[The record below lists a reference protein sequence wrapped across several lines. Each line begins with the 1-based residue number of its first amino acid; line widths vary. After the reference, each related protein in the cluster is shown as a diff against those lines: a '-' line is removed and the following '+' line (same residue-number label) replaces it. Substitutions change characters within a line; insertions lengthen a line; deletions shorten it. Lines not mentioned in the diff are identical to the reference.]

1 MEANQGWVSLLSDR
15 LTDQYPQYTVVNASV
30 SGETTGGGLTR
41 LPKTLAIH
49 QPEILVL
56 ELGGNDGLRGYP
68 IGKIESNLS
77 SIISTA
83 KAAGSRILLIG
94 MVLPPNYGRRYTQ
107 AFESLFRNLAHQ
119 HHVAFV
125 PFLLE
130 GTTTDRTLIQ
140 RDGIHPTIGAQPSLL
155 EDIWP
160 ALQALLSKPN

>member
-160 ALQALLSKPN
+160 ALQPLLSKPN

>member
-1 MEANQGWVSLLSDR
+1 M
-15 LTDQYPQYTVVNASV
+15 VVQLQV
-30 SGETTGGGLTR
+30 FQVDDE
-41 LPKTLAIH
+41 
-49 QPEILVL
+49 VL

-94 MVLPPNYGRRYTQ
+94 MVLPPNYGRRYSL
-107 AFESLFRNLAHQ
+107 AFESLFRNLANQ
-119 HHVAFV
+119 HDLTFV

-155 EDIWP
+155 DDIWP
-160 ALQALLSKPN
+160 ALQPLLSKAS